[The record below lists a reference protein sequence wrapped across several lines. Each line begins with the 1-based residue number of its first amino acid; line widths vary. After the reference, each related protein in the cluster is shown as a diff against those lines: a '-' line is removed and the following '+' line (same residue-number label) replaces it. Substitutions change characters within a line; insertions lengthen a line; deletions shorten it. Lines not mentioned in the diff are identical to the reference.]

1 MSIERLHLMDMG
13 LGKSGTAVMQDK
25 YGGMIIQ
32 NWINNQEIFLLLS
45 QAEQNSVVK
54 TKKFQV

>member
-1 MSIERLHLMDMG
+1 MDMG
-13 LGKSGTAVMQDK
+13 PGKSGTAVMQDK